1 MGDIRMIQKKL
12 FCVMLFVVF
21 LVAIVGEAKS
31 QSAKVEPVELITGKP
46 DAVLTRARI
55 TSFAAPAD
63 PIGALKSAKTIFVRS
78 NSLLVKGAVVED
90 KLQKRKEFEGLNL
103 KITRDVEAADLI
115 LELRHDLF
123 TMYVY
128 TVVERRSGV
137 VVATGKLSSLGGT
150 VAGKVAKRFLKQ
162 VVQARRI

>member
-1 MGDIRMIQKKL
+1 MKSRINKHSLLLWLMSA
-12 FCVMLFVVF
+12 VV
-21 LVAIVGEAKS
+21 LPAICSEAKS
-31 QSAKVEPVELITGKP
+31 QTAKIEPVELTTGKP
-46 DAVLTRARI
+46 EVVLTRARI
-55 TSFAAPAD
+55 TSFAPPAE
-63 PIGALKSAKTIFVRS
+63 PRTALKSAKTIFVRS

-90 KLQKRKEFEGLNL
+90 KLQKRKEFDSLNL
-103 KITRDVEAADLI
+103 KITRDLNAADLI

-137 VVATGKLSSLGGT
+137 VVASGKLSSLGGT

-162 VVQARRI
+162 VIRARTS